1 MSATLVTDLS
11 RAQFALTALF
21 HILWPVLTIGL
32 SVFLVVIEALWLKT
46 GDVDYYRHARFWAKL
61 FALNF
66 GVGVVTGLP
75 LEFEFGTNWAEFS
88 RFAGDFFG
96 AVLGF
101 EGAMAF
107 MLEAGFLGIMLLGW
121 QRVSRAVHFFATSM
135 VAAGASL
142 SALWIVMANS
152 WMQTP
157 AGGSVVDG
165 RFVVTDFWAAMFNP
179 DMVWGVGHMWV
190 AALETGCFVVG
201 GVSAWYVLKNR
212 NPAFFMKSFKMALLA
227 AVMIAPLQ
235 IYLGDGSGKSVF
247 DYQPAKGAA
256 IEGHWRTNAV
266 GQGASWAVA
275 AWPNAEKGANDWA
288 IEIPNM
294 LSVLATRTWEGQ
306 VKGLLDIAPQDRPP
320 ALPLLFYS
328 FRLMVAIGLYFL
340 ALMAVSLLHAW
351 RRGWRETAWQS
362 HPWLLKGWLWA
373 VPLGY
378 VAVEMGWI
386 VREVGRQPWLIYG
399 VLHTREGAS
408 QIPASS
414 VMFSLAGYSLLY
426 IVLAIAFFIFARR
439 WLRKG
444 PDLTLEPPQFA
455 PHMWQDRRIRSKHF
469 PAV

>member
-1 MSATLVTDLS
+1 
-11 RAQFALTALF
+11 
-21 HILWPVLTIGL
+21 
-32 SVFLVVIEALWLKT
+32 
-46 GDVDYYRHARFWAKL
+46 
-61 FALNF
+61 
-66 GVGVVTGLP
+66 
-75 LEFEFGTNWAEFS
+75 
-88 RFAGDFFG
+88 
-96 AVLGF
+96 
-101 EGAMAF
+101 MAF

-275 AWPNAEKGANDWA
+275 AWPNAEKGANEWA